1 MLAFSAAL
9 LPTSQIKDIQAANAA
24 LRHLL
29 AQAATTTIKSVPL
42 ERIGLLMF
50 SDSGLGSKTGHSN
63 IGHLTC
69 AADQSIQDGVEADTS
84 ILCWTSHK
92 TSRSG
97 SSTLLCEANAM
108 SEGLADA
115 EWVASWFGN
124 VKSLDY
130 DMRKRHTL
138 KTETRR

>member
-1 MLAFSAAL
+1 
-9 LPTSQIKDIQAANAA
+9 
-24 LRHLL
+24 
-29 AQAATTTIKSVPL
+29 
-42 ERIGLLMF
+42 MF

-63 IGHLTC
+63 IGHLIC
-69 AADQSIQDGVEADTS
+69 AADQSIRDGVEADTS

-130 DMRKRHTL
+130 DMGKWDTLNRGIGDHDRH
-138 KTETRR
+138 